1 MGCIG
6 QSSVGKRHRL
16 RLPEV
21 AQAVCRQQA
30 ARNRQKIK
38 DKRANSADIGSQEQS
53 RRIGAAGINQQRLQF
68 RRDKDRGLT
77 MGLFGKKKDST
88 VDQDKGGTSVALS
101 DGSSVT
107 VTATVD
113 CIGDSCPRPQLMTR
127 KAVGSAGAGDVV
139 AVLID
144 NPTSMEAIPPMCPEI
159 GATHLETLRQDR
171 GWQVLVRKD

>member
-1 MGCIG
+1 M
-6 QSSVGKRHRL
+6 
-16 RLPEV
+16 
-21 AQAVCRQQA
+21 QATGNRQQA
-30 ARNRQKIK
+30 KDK
-38 DKRANSADIGSQEQS
+38 DKRANSADIGSQGQS

-68 RRDKDRGLT
+68 GRDKDRGLT

-88 VDQDKGGTSVALS
+88 VNQDKGGTSVALS

>member
-6 QSSVGKRHRL
+6 QSNVEKRHRL
-16 RLPEV
+16 RQAEV
-21 AQAVCRQQA
+21 ARYSADGKQYG
-30 ARNRQKIK
+30 ARNTSVAALICSGQRQV
-38 DKRANSADIGSQEQS
+38 N
-53 RRIGAAGINQQRLQF
+53 
-68 RRDKDRGLT
+68 DRGLT
-77 MGLFGKKKDST
+77 MGLFGKKKDSAAG
-88 VDQDKGGTSVALS
+88 QDNGSVSVALS
-101 DGSSVT
+101 DGSSVA

>member
-1 MGCIG
+1 
-6 QSSVGKRHRL
+6 
-16 RLPEV
+16 
-21 AQAVCRQQA
+21 
-30 ARNRQKIK
+30 
-38 DKRANSADIGSQEQS
+38 
-53 RRIGAAGINQQRLQF
+53 
-68 RRDKDRGLT
+68 
-77 MGLFGKKKDST
+77 MGLFGKKKDSAAG
-88 VDQDKGGTSVALS
+88 QDNGSAPLALS

-107 VTATVD
+107 VTKTVD

-127 KAVGSAGAGDVV
+127 KAVGSAGVGDVV

>member
-1 MGCIG
+1 
-6 QSSVGKRHRL
+6 
-16 RLPEV
+16 
-21 AQAVCRQQA
+21 
-30 ARNRQKIK
+30 
-38 DKRANSADIGSQEQS
+38 
-53 RRIGAAGINQQRLQF
+53 
-68 RRDKDRGLT
+68 
-77 MGLFGKKKDST
+77 MGLFGKKKDSAAG
-88 VDQDKGGTSVALS
+88 QDNGSAPVALG

-107 VTATVD
+107 VTKTVD

-127 KAVGSAGAGDVV
+127 KAVGSAGVGDVV